1 MFSYIPRHP
10 SGNPNTHV
18 VQTNTILEV
27 QKLNMNTT
35 LSRISMTFLFL
46 LGLGIFAGAQ
56 TPKPMAYTT
65 AAKLTIAKLK
75 TGETDVYDVRGKIT
89 YTVTAANSDDTV
101 AGTMNYT
108 LPDDARQK
116 IAAMTGK
123 QLNAVPSSITR
134 KDVVAGFQKGTG
146 GAVIHLEISPMDVD
160 VVGANLHF
168 NRVTLDVNG
177 REGNVS
183 KFTNE
188 EIEALFT
195 AWAKQINAGRQR
207 RGIIAAMNKRI
218 AGEDD
223 Q

>member
-1 MFSYIPRHP
+1 
-10 SGNPNTHV
+10 
-18 VQTNTILEV
+18 
-27 QKLNMNTT
+27 MNTKTSRT
-35 LSRISMTFLFL
+35 LLTFAFL
-46 LGLGIFAGAQ
+46 LSLGIFAHAQ
-56 TPKPMAYTT
+56 SPKPVQFTT
-65 AAKLTIAKLK
+65 APKLTIAKLK

-108 LPDDARQK
+108 IPEDARQK

-123 QLNAVPSSITR
+123 PLGSVPSSITR

-160 VVGANLHF
+160 VAGAPVHF
-168 NRVTLDVNG
+168 NRMTLDVNG
-177 REGNVS
+177 REGGNPAKYS
-183 KFTNE
+183 NE
-188 EIEALFT
+188 EMEALFT
-195 AWAKQINAGRQR
+195 SWARQIANGRAR
-207 RGIIAAMNKRI
+207 RGIIAAMNRRI